1 MVDMKYFPVYFLALF
16 IFCSISVPFVSA
28 QESEALS
35 PLAVKAKAIV
45 EAAHSFILAQSDDMS
60 LVQKALQEDS
70 RFSDHD
76 KRLYIF
82 MHAYNAEREEAICI
96 GQAIRPEFI
105 GKNMWNLRTPNG
117 RLVFH
122 EMVELIEQHDE
133 FWLEYE
139 WLNPF
144 TKKIE
149 TKLSFFKKI
158 VLKDGRKAWV
168 SCGFW
173 KE

>member
-1 MVDMKYFPVYFLALF
+1 MRYFPVYLLALF
-16 IFCSISVPFVSA
+16 VFCSISVSDVSA
-28 QESEALS
+28 LESEELS
-35 PLAVKAKAIV
+35 QLAMKAKAIV
-45 EAAHSFILAQSDDMS
+45 EAAHSFIIDHSDDMS
-60 LVQKALQEDS
+60 FVQKALQEDP

-82 MHAYNAEREEAICI
+82 MHAYNAEKEEAICI
-96 GQAIRPEFI
+96 GQGIRPEFI
-105 GKNMWNLRTPNG
+105 GKNMWSLRTPNG

-122 EMVELIEQHDE
+122 EMIELAEQYDE

-139 WLNPF
+139 WLNPY
-144 TKKIE
+144 TKTIK
-149 TKLSFFKKI
+149 TKFSFFKKI

-168 SCGFW
+168 GCGFW